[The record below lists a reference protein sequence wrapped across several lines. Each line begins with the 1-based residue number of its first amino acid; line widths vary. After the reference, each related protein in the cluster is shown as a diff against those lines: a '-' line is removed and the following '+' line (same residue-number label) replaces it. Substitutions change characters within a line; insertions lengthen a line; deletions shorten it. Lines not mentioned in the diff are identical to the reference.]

1 MLFMPSAVL
10 IGCTALGLLLV
21 MRAWKRGRAP
31 RQAPLGCLL
40 AFAGAIGLYMA
51 STPIAAR
58 AVIQLTESGFGPVD
72 PASLPKADAIVVLGG
87 GMGATVGE
95 DGIVHLY
102 ARGAPD
108 RFETALRAWRAGRAP
123 VIAFGGGAPNVPC
136 APTEGAWNRM
146 RAWERGVPTEATLA
160 GPAAQYTTDES
171 DGLVRALK
179 ERGATKIILCTS
191 ATHMRRAM
199 RIYRLHGLE
208 IIPLPCDFLTRGTA
222 EVFSWGGFIPRG
234 EALAHID
241 LCAKE
246 WLGRLSVWLTR
257 G

>member
-1 MLFMPSAVL
+1 MLFMPSAAL
-10 IGCTALGLLLV
+10 IGCACLGVFLV
-21 MRAWKRGRAP
+21 MRAWKHGRTP
-31 RQAPLGCLL
+31 HQARLGRMLVFMG
-40 AFAGAIGLYMA
+40 AFGLYAA
-51 STPIAAR
+51 STPLAAR
-58 AVIQLTESGFGPVD
+58 AIIQLTESGFGPVD
-72 PASLPKADAIVVLGG
+72 PGSLPKADAIVVLGG

-123 VIAFGGGAPNVPC
+123 LIAFGGGAPNVPC

-171 DGLVRALK
+171 DGLVRALR
-179 ERGATKIILCTS
+179 ERGVNRIILCTS

-199 RIYRLHGLE
+199 RIYQLHGLE
-208 IIPLPCDFLTRGTA
+208 ITPLPCDFLTRGAA
-222 EVFSWGGFIPRG
+222 ETFSWGGFIPRG
-234 EALAHID
+234 EALWQFD